1 VSTGWIENSRTG
13 RYPSPAQIAQKRGM
27 NHGLYLLS
35 ETILSFDIRF
45 FVEIEIGETQCKQS
59 YNSYDYHEL
68 YKCETFFGH
77 NRLFIENNLQK
88 NTKIDILVDV
98 RCFSGLYPRCSNIQF
113 YLFSF
118 FIMQYTKYAVTVATL
133 TLVSLSA
140 VASAATGSV
149 VSTGTT
155 TVTSTGVTAGA
166 SSLEVKGAPRLVKKA
181 SDSVALEWDS
191 VPTASAYIVKYSKTS
206 VANSKDT
213 NAQYDNE
220 TDQVTT
226 TGAVITK
233 LSSSN
238 EKLAPATAYY
248 FSVVAI
254 DKDGKESDTFSD
266 ELMVTTEAAGMT
278 ASSGATVAATTTTT
292 AALAIKDLVVS
303 DDKTLTLSFNS
314 SLSADPVRVKIT
326 KTSDNSDIAVAT
338 VVQEQVNLNTV
349 TVTTLSAL
357 SPASSYTLTVL
368 AAKDASGNTVQEG
381 VSGLKEFTTAETL
394 KASAIASENASGAT
408 LSGTLSTESATKV
421 ATGAKE
427 T

>member
-1 VSTGWIENSRTG
+1 
-13 RYPSPAQIAQKRGM
+13 M

-35 ETILSFDIRF
+35 ETILPFDIRF
-45 FVEIEIGETQCKQS
+45 FVEIEIDKTQCKQS
-59 YNSYDYHEL
+59 YNSYDHHEL

-88 NTKIDILVDV
+88 NTKIVILVDV
-98 RCFSGLYPRCSNIQF
+98 RCFLGLYPRCSNIQF

-118 FIMQYTKYAVTVATL
+118 FFIMQYTKYVVTVATL

-149 VSTGTT
+149 ASTGTT
-155 TVTSTGVTAGA
+155 AVTSTGTSTGA
-166 SSLEVKGAPRLVKKA
+166 SSLEVKGAPRLVKKT
-181 SDSVALEWDS
+181 SDSVVLEWDK

-206 VANSKDT
+206 VANSKDA

-292 AALAIKDLVVS
+292 AALAIKDLIVS

-314 SLSADPVRVKIT
+314 NLSADPVRVKIT

-338 VVQEQVNLNTV
+338 VVQDKVNLNTV

-368 AAKDASGNTVQEG
+368 AAKDTSGNTVQEG

-394 KASAIASENASGAT
+394 KASTIASENASGAT
-408 LSGTLSTESATKV
+408 LSGAISTEGATKV

-427 T
+427 NVIVFAALLLSLGIVYVYRRKLA